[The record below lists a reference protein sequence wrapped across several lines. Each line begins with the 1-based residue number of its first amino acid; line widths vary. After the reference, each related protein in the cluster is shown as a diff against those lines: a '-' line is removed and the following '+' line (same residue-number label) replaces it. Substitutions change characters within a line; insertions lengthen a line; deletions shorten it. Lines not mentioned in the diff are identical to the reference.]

1 MYTLQDL
8 LTLMQ
13 HLRDPQGGCPWDRAQ
28 NFLSLSQHTLEEAY
42 EVVDAIER
50 QDWPHLQE
58 ELGDLLFQV
67 IFYAQL
73 GQEGVQGADF
83 SFAEIIDTLVRKM
96 LNRHPHVFPDG
107 TLASAHQ
114 KTSVASEMQVH
125 HQWEAI
131 KAQEKPHTQG
141 LLADIPLALPALTRA
156 AKLQKKAARV
166 GFDWPDI
173 QGALAK
179 VYEELQ
185 ELEEALASDK
195 ITEAQQEYGDLLFA
209 CTNLS
214 RFLQQDPEAALRR
227 TQAKFSRRFAYI
239 EAQLQERNLSFAQVS
254 LAQMDAWWEEA
265 KLQE

>member
-8 LTLMQ
+8 FTLMQ
-13 HLRDPQGGCPWDRAQ
+13 HLRDPEGGCPWDQAQ
-28 NFLSLSQHTLEEAY
+28 NFLSLSSHTLEEAY

-83 SFAEIIDTLVRKM
+83 SFAQIVDTLVQKM
-96 LNRHPHVFPDG
+96 LRRHPHVFPDG
-107 TLASAHQ
+107 TLASAQHA
-114 KTSVASEMQVH
+114 TSLSEAQVH
-125 HQWEAI
+125 QHWETL
-131 KAQEKPHTQG
+131 KAQEKPQAKG
-141 LLADIPLALPALTRA
+141 LLADIPLALPGLTRA
-156 AKLQKKAARV
+156 AKIQKKAARV

-185 ELEEALASDK
+185 ELEQALATENL
-195 ITEAQQEYGDLLFA
+195 TEAQQEYGDLLFA

-227 TQAKFSRRFAYI
+227 TQAKFSQRFAYI
-239 EAQLQERNLSFAQVS
+239 ETQLQTRGLSFAQVS
-254 LAQMDAWWEEA
+254 LEQMDAWWEEA